1 MQCHNTTNIEKILS
15 YLNHKREYYEKIL
28 RLTQR
33 QEEIIKSNNI
43 KELGLIITVKE
54 NYIKDIKRLDML
66 STKIQ
71 EEIASNRETLITD
84 KRFSSLL
91 TQLQSLITKI
101 KDYDQDSKMLLYSS
115 IIDTKSKINNLNKR
129 KRARQSKKKQ
139 EILQPSFIDVL
150 R

>member
-115 IIDTKSKINNLNKR
+115 IIDTKSKINNLNTNGNDK
-129 KRARQSKKKQ
+129 
-139 EILQPSFIDVL
+139 F
-150 R
+150 